1 MNDIAL
7 QDEKSLILKNSG
19 DLSDLIK
26 PLSREIHLFDSYIA
40 GTAHTDR
47 ALLDALSEGDRLD
60 LRSERNKFEEQAVA
74 VYHGT
79 DKIGYIPE
87 KDVIIFYRL
96 LDAGKALMAK
106 VADIDRSY
114 SDIAKIRISIYL
126 IDF

>member
-114 SDIAKIRISIYL
+114 SDIAKIRISICL

>member
-26 PLSREIHLFDSYIA
+26 PLSREIHLFDSFIA

-74 VYHGT
+74 VYHGM

-114 SDIAKIRISIYL
+114 ERLAKIRISICL

>member
-1 MNDIAL
+1 M
-7 QDEKSLILKNSG
+7 
-19 DLSDLIK
+19 
-26 PLSREIHLFDSYIA
+26 
-40 GTAHTDR
+40 
-47 ALLDALSEGDRLD
+47 
-60 LRSERNKFEEQAVA
+60 A

-114 SDIAKIRISIYL
+114 ERLAKIRISIYL

>member
-114 SDIAKIRISIYL
+114 ERLAKIRISIYL

>member
-40 GTAHTDR
+40 GTAHTDKT
-47 ALLDALSEGDRLD
+47 LLDALSRGDRLD
-60 LRSERNKFEEQAVA
+60 LRSERNKFEEKAVA

-114 SDIAKIRISIYL
+114 ERLAKIRISICL